1 MFLYTAQITQLQMV
15 CVQVGTAHYT
25 DFSASKLIQ
34 AQIIKDVTLP
44 KKHLL
49 SKTKMLINKE
59 RQSEPLFSLIYA
71 QLHCT
76 VHMLSKGASY
86 QLAILKKFRKLFLLP
101 PEVFLIKKKIPES
114 IFSSALAEPSV
125 KKKNASK
132 FLRSLKREGEIF

>member
-1 MFLYTAQITQLQMV
+1 MFLYTAQITYLQMV
-15 CVQVGTAHYT
+15 CVQVGMAHYT

-59 RQSEPLFSLIYA
+59 RQSETLFSLIYA
-71 QLHCT
+71 QLHYT

-86 QLAILKKFRKLFLLP
+86 QLAILKKFRNLFSSLQKCFLL
-101 PEVFLIKKKIPES
+101 KKNPKS

-125 KKKNASK
+125 KKKERKERKCHS
-132 FLRSLKREGEIF
+132 F